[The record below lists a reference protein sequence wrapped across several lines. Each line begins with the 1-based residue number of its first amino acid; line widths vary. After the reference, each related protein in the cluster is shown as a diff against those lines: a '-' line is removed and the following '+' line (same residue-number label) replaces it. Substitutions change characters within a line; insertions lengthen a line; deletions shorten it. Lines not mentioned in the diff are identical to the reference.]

1 MLGYS
6 FSFKAY
12 AKKVRENKT
21 ECSLKTTEVLLY
33 SDGHMFSFKFI
44 EVEQVQIALRATQ
57 TLDALIFFFN
67 FCLISGLKFALS
79 DVRSFLPDNQ
89 SALKKECIQAC
100 VEFPFIQL
108 VQNVFSIFSSKITLI
123 TRCTYKRLKSKF
135 D

>member
-57 TLDALIFFFN
+57 TLDALIFFLN

-79 DVRSFLPDNQ
+79 DVRSFLPDNE
-89 SALKKECIQAC
+89 SALKKKMYSG
-100 VEFPFIQL
+100 L
-108 VQNVFSIFSSKITLI
+108 H
-123 TRCTYKRLKSKF
+123 
-135 D
+135 

>member
-33 SDGHMFSFKFI
+33 SDGHMFSFIFI
-44 EVEQVQIALRATQ
+44 EEEQVQIALRATQ
-57 TLDALIFFFN
+57 TLDALIFLKN
-67 FCLISGLKFALS
+67 ICLISGLKFALS

-89 SALKKECIQAC
+89 SALKKIVFRPALSSLLFNLCKTYLVYFLPNNADYQMHLQK
-100 VEFPFIQL
+100 VE
-108 VQNVFSIFSSKITLI
+108 K
-123 TRCTYKRLKSKF
+123 
-135 D
+135 

>member
-33 SDGHMFSFKFI
+33 SDGHMFSFIFI
-44 EVEQVQIALRATQ
+44 EEEQVQIALRATQ
-57 TLDALIFFFN
+57 TLDALIFFKN

-79 DVRSFLPDNQ
+79 DVRSFLPDNE
-89 SALKKECIQAC
+89 SALKKKMYSG
-100 VEFPFIQL
+100 L
-108 VQNVFSIFSSKITLI
+108 H
-123 TRCTYKRLKSKF
+123 
-135 D
+135 